1 MSETTPNA
9 TDPLVSLGWAAEYL
23 SVDTQT
29 VRRLVKRGELPAYR
43 LGGSRTMRVR
53 LSDVDAILRPVERES
68 TDERYDLP
76 SLTAERYPTA

>member
-9 TDPLVSLGWAAEYL
+9 TDPFVSLGWAAEYL
-23 SVDTQT
+23 SVDVQT

-43 LGGSRTMRVR
+43 LGSKTVRVR